1 MIFTTFRARR
11 WVAAWTQAVLLFGL
25 PFLRIHGESALR
37 FDVPTL
43 KLYFFGSVV
52 WISEAYF
59 FLLVFLLFF
68 IGVML
73 VTVLYGRIWCGWM
86 CPQMVLS
93 DFARLIERISTWLA
107 GHRLVRGMASQTFL
121 MIFAALVSTSLI
133 WYFVSPYDLWAD
145 INARSV
151 GPWTLWSWVV
161 FTALIYLNLAFVRQK
176 FCKAVCPYARL
187 QSAFFDDKTLTIS
200 FDRNRTG
207 ECFGC
212 EACVHTCPSGID
224 IRKGLQVECINCA
237 ECIDSCSR
245 QMERQRKKPLIGYF
259 RGTTQD
265 KVQKGPR
272 PRVIGLSTAFAFFAA
287 LFAYQVYIRMPVDF
301 WVIRDEKQSHHQIGV
316 KDSMLNAYN
325 LFVENRSLKP
335 EAYYL
340 KISGIQDAE
349 LVIAQ
354 NPFRLLPNS
363 SARLK
368 VYVVVKRKSLTA
380 HVTRLRFILQNT
392 ASQEIRIMQEAPFI
406 YPERSDKGVEI

>member
-1 MIFTTFRARR
+1 
-11 WVAAWTQAVLLFGL
+11 
-25 PFLRIHGESALR
+25 
-37 FDVPTL
+37 
-43 KLYFFGSVV
+43 
-52 WISEAYF
+52 
-59 FLLVFLLFF
+59 
-68 IGVML
+68 
-73 VTVLYGRIWCGWM
+73 
-86 CPQMVLS
+86 
-93 DFARLIERISTWLA
+93 
-107 GHRLVRGMASQTFL
+107 
-121 MIFAALVSTSLI
+121 
-133 WYFVSPYDLWAD
+133 
-145 INARSV
+145 
-151 GPWTLWSWVV
+151 
-161 FTALIYLNLAFVRQK
+161 
-176 FCKAVCPYARL
+176 
-187 QSAFFDDKTLTIS
+187 
-200 FDRNRTG
+200 
-207 ECFGC
+207 
-212 EACVHTCPSGID
+212 VHTCPSGID